1 MRRVILASSSRY
13 RQTQL
18 AVLGLPFDSANPD
31 IDETPYL
38 NEAPDVLAQR
48 LALAKTNAVAN
59 NFPEALIIGSDQV
72 AFCEGQT
79 LGKPG
84 SPEAAFQQLSALQGK
99 TVLFFTAVAL
109 HDTQNRQSAVEVVS
123 TEVRY
128 RELTEN
134 QIRHYLSIDS
144 PYDCAGSFKSES
156 LGIALLEHVSSND
169 PTALIGLPL
178 IALTRLL
185 TAAGVD
191 VLASRH

>member
-169 PTALIGLPL
+169 PSALIGLPL